1 MSDQSIV
8 TQGNYMSYRWG
19 SRVAAFATEAD
30 RTLFEAAPNTLAALK
45 ALLEIMEDD
54 HYKCDLHSDEDCDL
68 TTEGGWHVKHHEMRL
83 AKQAI
88 DKATGREEEHVCDV
102 GDKWC
107 EEGANPARH
116 PDHDSHVG
124 GCNCPLGQKET
135 A

>member
-8 TQGNYMSYRWG
+8 TQGNYMSYREG
-19 SRVAAFATEAD
+19 SRVAGFALPDD
-30 RTLFEAAPNTLAALK
+30 RQLFLAAPD
-45 ALLEIMEDD
+45 LLEALRDVVSQIAAYDKLFGENS
-54 HYKCDLHSDEDCDL
+54 C
-68 TTEGGWHVKHHEMRL
+68 
-83 AKQAI
+83 AI
-88 DKATGREEEHVCDV
+88 DDSPAQYAIAKATGREEEHVCDV

-124 GCNCPLGQKET
+124 GCNCPLKKET